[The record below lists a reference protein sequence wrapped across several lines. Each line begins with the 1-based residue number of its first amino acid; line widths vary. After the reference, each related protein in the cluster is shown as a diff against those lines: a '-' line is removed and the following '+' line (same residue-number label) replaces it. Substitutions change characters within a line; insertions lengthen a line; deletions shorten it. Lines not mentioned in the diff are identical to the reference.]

1 MSFTLREENF
11 VVIDNGSYE
20 IKAGMGVHDTN
31 QPPSVVYQTS
41 QIGTPLKCERINNWE
56 ELETLWYRLVST
68 LPSLHPRFPKKLF
81 FSSFQYSRTIRRQ
94 ILFKELPIKKT
105 RNESPVLLSVPT
117 SWTKEEYERITQIFF
132 ESFNV
137 PGLYVAEQPLMSLYG
152 CGSVSGVVID
162 IGHETTNV
170 TSIVD
175 SLIVYHSIQTL
186 DVAGREADEHL
197 LAHLRADE
205 QLRAEFGDD
214 VDTLLDLEFARFVK
228 EAPGVC
234 DVSVGYEVEMATEES
249 KEVVPGVAAVAAAAP
264 PTTQVPVIPPMERAE
279 LEYNGRKV
287 TIGSYRHSLYNPIF
301 DPTLIGRTTLTGLAE
316 AIKLSVM
323 TCEPAEIRLRLW
335 ENLVVT
341 GGGALIA
348 GIKERIKAELL
359 PYLPVSDNAGDT
371 QSRDIKF
378 LRIPD
383 YFTVLREPHFQRF
396 SAWLGGEIVA
406 KLVFPNPT
414 NYISKV
420 DYNESGPSVV
430 HHKSY

>member
-56 ELETLWYRLVST
+56 ELETLWYRL
-68 LPSLHPRFPKKLF
+68 
-81 FSSFQYSRTIRRQ
+81 YSRTIRRQ

-234 DVSVGYEVEMATEES
+234 DVSVGYEVEMTTEES

-348 GIKERIKAELL
+348 GR
-359 PYLPVSDNAGDT
+359 S
-371 QSRDIKF
+371 
-378 LRIPD
+378 
-383 YFTVLREPHFQRF
+383 
-396 SAWLGGEIVA
+396 
-406 KLVFPNPT
+406 
-414 NYISKV
+414 
-420 DYNESGPSVV
+420 
-430 HHKSY
+430 HH